1 MRIELI
7 STGDELMTGNIDDTN
22 VSFLSRELFECGL
35 QVDRRHTAA
44 DSLDELTALF
54 KEISERECI
63 AIETGGMGPTTD
75 DLTTEAIARVAGTA
89 LKLNEDWYRSMS
101 QWFINRGR
109 VMAQTNI
116 KQAMLPEGALMIEN
130 PTGTACGFMVKVNKA
145 VFIFLPGVPRE
156 MKAMWESSVKE
167 IVLSLTQGT
176 VPRTHLVKLF
186 LMGIGESDLTEKLSS
201 ITLPPSVTLGDR
213 AAYPIV
219 ELKVIGHDA
228 QDKDMVGVV
237 DDVMRTVEPY
247 YVCKDSFDLIANLKD
262 KKISV
267 GTMNAVDGLCRG
279 HLLITLQT
287 LFSDFVSCSVIN
299 TDLEDPEHI
308 AAADNLRKH
317 IPSQNLISLMPLTQE
332 RAKEI
337 GEIAHDL
344 LQSTD
349 FPHVFDLSFDLE
361 VMENGKKRHVAATY
375 IISSKDNIRHNG
387 SYTRNRD
394 FVSLLCCVLI
404 YKTLMREPQIEPYDM
419 LVTRAALSDTYE

>member
-7 STGDELMTGNIDDTN
+7 STGDELITGNIDDTN
-22 VSFLSRELFECGL
+22 ASYLSRELFESGL

-44 DSLDELTALF
+44 DSLEELTALF

-75 DLTTEAIARVAGTA
+75 DLTTEAIARVANTA
-89 LKLNEDWYRSMS
+89 LQLNEEWYRSMS

-156 MKAMWESSVKE
+156 MKSMWESTVKE
-167 IVLSLTQGT
+167 LVLSLIQGT

-213 AAYPIV
+213 AAYPIL
-219 ELKVIGHDA
+219 ELKIIGHDA
-228 QDKDMVGVV
+228 VDKDMESVLE
-237 DDVMRTVEPY
+237 DVMRTVEPY
-247 YVCKDSFDLIANLKD
+247 YVCKDVFDLIANLKA

-267 GTMNAVDGLCRG
+267 GAMNAVDGLCRG
-279 HLLITLQT
+279 HLLISLQT

-299 TDLEDPEHI
+299 TDLQDPQHI
-308 AAADNLRKH
+308 ADANNLRSH
-317 IPSQNLISLMPLTQE
+317 IPSENLISLMPLTQE

-344 LQSTD
+344 QQSTD
-349 FPHVFDLSFDLE
+349 FPYIFELSFDLMVVE
-361 VMENGKKRHVAATY
+361 GDKKRHVAATY
-375 IISSKDNIRHNG
+375 LISSKDNIRHNG
-387 SYTRNRD
+387 TYTRNRD

-404 YKTLMREPQIEPYDM
+404 YKTLMREPQIEPFDM
-419 LVTRAALSDTYE
+419 LVTRVSLSDTYE